1 MLPRAEKQKLLRR
14 ELSWRN
20 NLRFV
25 QLDFYTCF
33 ILQFKSNFYTCFI
46 LQSKVSEVEVL
57 SARNELKLAV
67 RRAEDLQVKIC
78 QFDVLLI
85 HLF

>member
-1 MLPRAEKQKLLRR
+1 MRL
-14 ELSWRN
+14 
-20 NLRFV
+20 V
-25 QLDFYTCF
+25 QLYK
-33 ILQFKSNFYTCFI
+33 IVNTCFI

-67 RRAEDLQVKIC
+67 RRAEDLQVKFS